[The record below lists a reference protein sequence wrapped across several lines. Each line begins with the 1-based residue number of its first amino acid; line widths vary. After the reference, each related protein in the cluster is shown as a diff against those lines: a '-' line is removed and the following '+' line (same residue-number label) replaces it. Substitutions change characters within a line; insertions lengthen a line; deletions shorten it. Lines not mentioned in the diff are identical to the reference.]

1 MGLENEKRY
10 LIVVQQGN
18 RTVTKFAY
26 WFEERIKDCGW
37 FKYTFATGFYRNKYQ
52 YSPYGNVIGYYKQIP
67 KFTTWKIKEPIEGR
81 NYLVYRVGSTI
92 YYDPHYT
99 IRKYHNGSFGSKDV
113 KYWIL
118 LSDIK
123 EKFIERF

>member
-1 MGLENEKRY
+1 MGLEDGKRY

-18 RTVTKFAY
+18 RTVTRFAY
-26 WFEERIKDCGW
+26 WFEERIKEYST
-37 FKYTFATGFYRNKYQ
+37 YTLTFEAGFYGSKYQ
-52 YSPYGNVIGYYKQIP
+52 YSPYEQVIGYYKQIP
-67 KFTTWKIKEPIEGR
+67 KFNTWKIKEPIEGK
-81 NYLVYRVGSTI
+81 NYLVYRVGSTKH
-92 YYDPHYT
+92 YDPHYT

-123 EKFIERF
+123 EKLIFL